1 MTAMNAPATTRVL
14 INTTG
19 WGILLSGEAEQ
30 WLKDNGYD
38 REAVASTGRR
48 LADDWENHLPEGV
61 RAVGADEGDDEGDDD
76 DGFGVEPS
84 RVATEA
90 EQQAAMSSWVDA
102 IEPTS
107 WDTWRHSPA
116 LLACFDALGTA
127 MTPVPGEFPGGAA
140 PVDGWQY
147 EFGTVPPQSLATV
160 TVAGPYYMVRMN
172 YPLEAGERVEVPTD
186 EEAGWQPTSDW
197 DESYQAH
204 GLLWVNIATAVND
217 LEGGALLSTF
227 RNPLLVLL
235 APAAPGE
242 HAGLLADDFGIRG
255 SHP

>member
-1 MTAMNAPATTRVL
+1 
-14 INTTG
+14 
-19 WGILLSGEAEQ
+19 
-30 WLKDNGYD
+30 
-38 REAVASTGRR
+38 
-48 LADDWENHLPEGV
+48 
-61 RAVGADEGDDEGDDD
+61 
-76 DGFGVEPS
+76 
-84 RVATEA
+84 
-90 EQQAAMSSWVDA
+90 
-102 IEPTS
+102 
-107 WDTWRHSPA
+107 
-116 LLACFDALGTA
+116 
-127 MTPVPGEFPGGAA
+127 
-140 PVDGWQY
+140 
-147 EFGTVPPQSLATV
+147 VPPQSLATV